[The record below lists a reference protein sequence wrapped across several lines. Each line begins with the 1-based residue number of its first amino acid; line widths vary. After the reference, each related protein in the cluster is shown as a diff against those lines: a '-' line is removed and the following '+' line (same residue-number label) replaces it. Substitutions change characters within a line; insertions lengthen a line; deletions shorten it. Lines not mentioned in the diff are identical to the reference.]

1 MAFGTYTE
9 STTIETQTVT
19 TKDLN
24 KLIKQYLPY
33 KLLFSEV
40 EKRSY
45 FIQKVNKKN
54 GWKGGPMPIPFENGR
69 ASSFRMGSLVKDTE
83 ITSNRY
89 AKGFLND
96 YKELWG
102 ALKFYDHDL
111 KRHDNLEQSFITAL
125 LKEVPRFAESMKELL
140 SKFLLNGPC
149 IAKITDVTNAASG
162 VIKVDRP
169 EMLEIGQY
177 FEFGAGVTIKKTG
190 YVATI
195 NMNTNEVKIVTAM
208 SDVDTVTN
216 PVTLSAAP
224 ALINGDE
231 LRIKDGFD
239 ASKQFTSL
247 PDQLL
252 SSANGGSVEL
262 FGLPKVNYPFLQA
275 YNHNGSNITA
285 TSILKPIFDAYGRTK
300 VIGKMAMPTEI
311 LMSYKNLMTAM
322 NELELGT
329 GTTTSAGS
337 VGMKRQFTAG
347 DSKVNAFG
355 WTEINV
361 SGVKGGLK
369 LVGINEMRDDI
380 MYGLD
385 WRYID
390 LHSNGFVERVS
401 DANGNEFYT
410 VREESGYS
418 YITDIRF
425 FGELVVAMPSYQFVI
440 HSINY

>member
-1 MAFGTYTE
+1 MAFGTYEE
-9 STTIETQTVT
+9 STSIETQTVT

-69 ASSFRMGSLVKDTE
+69 ASSFRMGSLVADAD

-89 AKGFLND
+89 AKGFLED

-102 ALKFYDHDL
+102 ALKFHDHDL
-111 KRHDNLEQSFITAL
+111 KRHDNLEQSFLTAL

-140 SKFLLNGPC
+140 SKFLLNGPAL
-149 IAKITDVTNAASG
+149 AKVTDVTDAATG
-162 VIKVDRP
+162 VLVVDRP

-177 FEFGAGVTIKKTG
+177 VEIGSTTANKTG

-195 NMNTNEVKIVTAM
+195 NMNTNEVLIVTAM
-208 SDVDTVTN
+208 SDVEDATN
-216 PVTLSAAP
+216 PVDLSAAT
-224 ALINGDE
+224 AVAVNDTF
-231 LRIKDGFD
+231 RIKDGFAAD
-239 ASKQFTSL
+239 KQFISL
-247 PDQLL
+247 PEQLL
-252 SSANGGSVEL
+252 SAANGGLPTL
-262 FGLPKVNYPFLQA
+262 FGLSKVKYPFLQA
-275 YNHNGSNITA
+275 YNHSGSAITS
-285 TSILKPIFDAYGRTK
+285 TSILKTIFDAYGRTK
-300 VIGKMAMPTEI
+300 VIGKMAMPSEVI
-311 LMSYKNLMTAM
+311 MSYKNLMTAM

-329 GTTTSAGS
+329 GADS
-337 VGMKRQFTAG
+337 VGQKRQFTAG

-355 WTEINV
+355 WTEITV
-361 SGVKGGLK
+361 SGVKGSLK

-380 MYGLD
+380 IYGLD
-385 WRYID
+385 WRHID
-390 LHSNGFVERVS
+390 LHSNGFIERVS

-410 VREESGYS
+410 SRTENGYY

-425 FGELVVAMPSYQFVI
+425 FGELVVSMPSYQFVI